1 MNQNAANFDN
11 TSAKLQPNKN
21 TEYIDNRKI
30 KENTS
35 NEKQISEKEG
45 QTVQRKNKSWADC
58 PLTDHQRSIQAE
70 DLKWAL
76 MVNNIRATK
85 QLLVTVQSSP
95 IIPDG
100 ELAL

>member
-1 MNQNAANFDN
+1 MSANFN
-11 TSAKLQPNKN
+11 SANAESQSKEN
-21 TEYIDNRKI
+21 TEDINDRKN

-35 NEKQISEKEG
+35 NEKQISEKEE
-45 QTVQRKNKSWADC
+45 QKKNKSWADC